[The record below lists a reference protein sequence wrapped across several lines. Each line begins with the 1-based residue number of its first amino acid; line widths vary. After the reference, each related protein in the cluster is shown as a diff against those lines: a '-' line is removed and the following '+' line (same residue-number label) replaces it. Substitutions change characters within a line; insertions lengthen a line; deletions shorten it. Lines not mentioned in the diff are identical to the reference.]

1 MKITDVRLFQLR
13 GTMESPGE
21 FWEERLVRPIDV
33 YPEHKSEGPSW
44 LEKLEEGTYRMSS
57 IFLEIVTDE
66 GVTGIGGPITL
77 EYAFI
82 VDTQLKALLLGA
94 DPLAH
99 ELLWDK
105 MYRASVHGRKG
116 STMMAIS
123 AVDCALW
130 DLKGRALNAPVYRI
144 LGGPTRAEIPAYASM
159 LGFSVE
165 PERAAARAKE
175 YKDLGYRAQK
185 WFFRDGPA
193 DGRAGIA
200 RNVALVKAVREAVG
214 DDVDVMLDAWM
225 SWDVPYTLAMADL
238 LAEYRPRWIEEPV
251 LPDKIESYAKIRAES
266 VVPISGGEH
275 EYTRWGLK
283 QLMDA
288 EAVDVLQPDIY
299 WCGGITETLKICAIA
314 STYDLPVVPHGH
326 STNAT
331 AHLIAAQPASLCPIL
346 EYLIK
351 WNTIHQW
358 FLKTP
363 LRPENGVVR
372 LPDTPG
378 LGMDLDERKIE
389 EQRPLS
395 WSPTRWS

>member
-13 GTMESPGE
+13 GTMEFPGE
-21 FWEERLVRPIDV
+21 FWEERLIRPIDL
-33 YPEHKSEGPSW
+33 YPEHKTEGPSW
-44 LEKLEEGTYRMSS
+44 LEKLDEGRYRMSS
-57 IFLEIVTDE
+57 IFLEIVTDD

-82 VDTQLKALLLGA
+82 VDTQLKALLVGA

-105 MYRASVHGRKG
+105 MYRSSVHGRKG

-130 DLKGRALNAPVYRI
+130 DLKGKALKAPVYQI
-144 LGGPTRAEIPAYASM
+144 LGGPTRTEIPAYASM

-185 WFFRDGPA
+185 WFFREGPA
-193 DGRAGIA
+193 DGKAGM
-200 RNVALVKAVREAVG
+200 RKNVALVKAVREAVG
-214 DDVDVMLDAWM
+214 PDVDIMLDAWM
-225 SWDVPYTLAMADL
+225 SWDVPYTLQMAEL
-238 LAEYRPRWIEEPV
+238 LEEYSPRWIEEPV

-299 WCGGITETLKICAIA
+299 WCGGITETLKICALA

-331 AHLIAAQPASLCPIL
+331 AHLIASQPASLCPIQ
-346 EYLIK
+346 EYLVK

-358 FLKTP
+358 FLRTP
-363 LRPENGVVR
+363 LVPENGVVKLDNR
-372 LPDTPG
+372 PG
-378 LGMDLDERKIE
+378 LGMELDEPKIE
-389 EQRPLS
+389 EQRTLS
-395 WSPTRWS
+395 WAPTRWS

>member
-1 MKITDVRLFQLR
+1 MKITDLRLFQLR
-13 GTMESPGE
+13 GTMEFPGE
-21 FWEERLVRPIDV
+21 FWEERLVRPLDV
-33 YPEHKSEGPSW
+33 YPEHRAEGPAW
-44 LEKLEEGTYRMSS
+44 LEQIADGRYRMSS
-57 IFLEIVTDE
+57 IFLEIVTDD
-66 GVTGIGGPITL
+66 GVSGIGGPITL

-82 VDTQLKALLLGA
+82 IDTQLKALLLGA

-105 MYRASVHGRKG
+105 MYRSAVHGRKG

-130 DLKGRALNAPVYRI
+130 DLKGRALNAPVYQI
-144 LGGPTRAEIPAYASM
+144 LGGPTRAAIPAYASM
-159 LGFSVE
+159 LGFSIE
-165 PERAAARAKE
+165 PARAAQRARE
-175 YKDLGYRAQK
+175 YKDLRYGALK

-193 DGRAGIA
+193 DGQAGIE
-200 RNVALVKAVREAVG
+200 RNVALVRAVREAVG
-214 DDVDVMLDAWM
+214 DEVEIMLDAWM
-225 SWDVPYTLAMADL
+225 SWDVPYTLKLAEL
-238 LAEYRPRWIEEPV
+238 LADYNPRWIEEPV
-251 LPDKIESYAKIRAES
+251 LPDKIESYARIRAES
-266 VVPISGGEH
+266 VVPIAGGEH

-299 WCGGITETLKICAIA
+299 WCGGITEMLKICAIA

-363 LRPENGVVR
+363 LRPENGVVT
-372 LPDTPG
+372 LPTTAG
-378 LGMDLDERKIE
+378 LGMELDESKIE
-389 EQRPLS
+389 EQRALS
-395 WSPTRWS
+395 WAPTRWS

>member
-1 MKITDVRLFQLR
+1 MKIADVRLTQLR
-13 GTMESPGE
+13 GTMQFPGE
-21 FWEERLVRPIDV
+21 FWEERLIRPLDV
-33 YPEHKSEGPSW
+33 YPEHKLEGPAW
-44 LEKLEEGTYRMSS
+44 LEKLAEGSYRMSS
-57 IFLEIVTDE
+57 IFVEIATDD
-66 GVTGIGGPITL
+66 GVTGIGGPITQ

-82 VDTQLKALLLGA
+82 IDTQLKALLIGS

-105 MYRASVHGRKG
+105 MYRHSVHGRKG

-130 DLKGRALNAPVYRI
+130 DLKGKALDAPVYKI
-144 LGGPTRAEIPAYASM
+144 LGGPTRTEIPAYASM
-159 LGFSVE
+159 LGFSIH
-165 PERAAARAKE
+165 PDRAVDRAREMVKQ
-175 YKDLGYRAQK
+175 GYRAMK

-193 DGRAGIA
+193 DGREGME
-200 RNVALVKAVREAVG
+200 RNVDLVQQLRDGVG
-214 DDVDVMLDAWM
+214 EDIDIMLDAWM
-225 SWDVPYTLAMADL
+225 SWDVPYTVKMAAL
-238 LAEYRPRWIEEPV
+238 LEEHEPRWIEEPV
-251 LPDKIESYAKIRAES
+251 LPDKIESYAEIRRR
-266 VVPISGGEH
+266 VNVPISGGEH
-275 EYTRWGLK
+275 EYTRWGMK

-288 EAVDVLQPDIY
+288 QAVDVLQPDIY

-331 AHLIAAQPASLCPIL
+331 AHLIASQPANLCPIL
-346 EYLIK
+346 EYLVK

-363 LRPENGVVR
+363 LQPENGVVK

-378 LGMDLDERKIE
+378 LGMDLDEAKIE
-389 EQRPLS
+389 EQQPLS

>member
-13 GTMESPGE
+13 GTMEFPGE
-21 FWEERLVRPIDV
+21 FWEDRLIRPIDV

-44 LEKLEEGTYRMSS
+44 LEKLSEGKYRMSS

-66 GVTGIGGPITL
+66 GVNGIGGPITL

-82 VDTQLKALLLGA
+82 VDTQLKSLLVGA

-105 MYRASVHGRKG
+105 MYRSSVHGRKG

-130 DLKGRALNAPVYRI
+130 DLKGRWANAPVYRI
-144 LGGPTRAEIPAYASM
+144 LGGPTRTEIPAYASM

-165 PERAAARAKE
+165 PERAAQRSRE
-175 YKDLGYRAQK
+175 YKDLGYGAMK
-185 WFFRDGPA
+185 WFFRDGPS
-193 DGRAGIA
+193 DGKAGVA
-200 RNVALVKAVREAVG
+200 RNIALVKAVREAVG
-214 DDVDVMLDAWM
+214 DDVDIMLDAWM
-225 SWDVPYTLAMADL
+225 SWDVPYTLKMAEL
-238 LAEYRPRWIEEPV
+238 LEEYSPRWIEEPV
-251 LPDKIESYAKIRAES
+251 LPDKIESYARIRAES
-266 VVPISGGEH
+266 MVPISGGEH

-288 EAVDVLQPDIY
+288 EAVDVVQPDIY

-331 AHLIAAQPASLCPIL
+331 AHLIASQPASLCPIL

-351 WNTIHQW
+351 WNVIHQW
-358 FLKTP
+358 FLYQPLTP
-363 LRPENGVVR
+363 VGGVVK

-378 LGMDLDERKIE
+378 LGMDLDESKIE

-395 WSPTRWS
+395 WSPTR